1 MSDVKLV
8 ASARTSFG
16 KGAAR
21 QLRRDGHVP
30 AVIYSRGSAA
40 EHIYLDGH
48 EVFLTVKNHRSS
60 LLNIDLDGEAKTVI
74 IKDVQ
79 RDPIGRV
86 VEHID
91 FLAVKKGEKST
102 VEVPVVLVGEAAAG
116 AQATLELMKATV
128 EADVSAL
135 PENVEVSVDGLEAGT
150 VLYVKDV
157 TLPDGQV
164 FINEDDQVV
173 AVVNEIRTAD
183 ESSDDEATD
192 SE

>member
-30 AVIYSRGSAA
+30 AVIYSHGSAA

-60 LLNIDLDGEAKTVI
+60 LIKIDLDGEVKTVI

-128 EADVSAL
+128 EADVSVL

>member
-30 AVIYSRGSAA
+30 AVIYSHGSTA

-60 LLNIDLDGEAKTVI
+60 LINIDLDGDVKTVI

-128 EADVSAL
+128 EADVSVL
-135 PENVEVSVDGLEAGT
+135 PEHVEVSVDGLEAGT

-183 ESSDDEATD
+183 ESSDDVATD